1 MYRLLASET
10 SRVLLNGTWKYKI
23 DEEDKGKELDIIM
36 KILIFPAGMYGYTN
50 QLVLNGG

>member
-23 DEEDKGKELDIIM
+23 DEDRKRTGYYNEDFDFSGWNVWIYQPI
-36 KILIFPAGMYGYTN
+36 GT
-50 QLVLNGG
+50 

>member
-23 DEEDKGKELDIIM
+23 DEEDKGKELGYYNEDFD
-36 KILIFPAGMYGYTN
+36 FPAGNVWIYQPIGT
-50 QLVLNGG
+50 